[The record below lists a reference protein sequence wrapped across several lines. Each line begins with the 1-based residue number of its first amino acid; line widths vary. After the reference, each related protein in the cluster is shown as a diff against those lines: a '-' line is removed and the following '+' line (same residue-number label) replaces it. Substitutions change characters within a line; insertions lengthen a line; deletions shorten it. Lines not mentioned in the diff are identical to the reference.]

1 MIGSFSK
8 GDQNEVTCGD
18 AGYACPTCGK
28 KFKKVR
34 TTRFI
39 YALIANNKYLIKI

>member
-34 TTRFI
+34 ILPRVLFD
-39 YALIANNKYLIKI
+39 IANDT